1 MRKGP
6 VLTIGQHSEA
16 GRKDR
21 NDDSY
26 GVVVPDGAL
35 LEIKGVAMAIAD
47 GMSSSEAAKAASE
60 TCVRSFLEDY
70 YATHQS
76 WTVKTS
82 VGRVLE
88 AVNRWLYGQSQANY
102 MSDRGM
108 VSTFSGVVLKS
119 AVAHLFHAGDSRIYL
134 LRDGAIEQLTR
145 DHRVR
150 VSREQEYL
158 SRAVGIDTRLEIDY
172 KTTPLEPGDILIFT
186 TDGVHDFLRDS
197 QMADMARRSPDDLDG
212 AARQIVEAALANGSP
227 DNLTCQIVR
236 VDDPGHL
243 DEEAHLEKLSALPFP
258 PELAPGQSFE
268 GYKILR
274 ELHLSKRTQVYL
286 ARDEASGENVVLK
299 TPSIN
304 YEDDPAYIEMFTRE
318 EWVGQLVASPHVLEV
333 KRPARVRR
341 SLYYVM
347 EHFEGQTLR
356 QWMHDNP
363 KPHLETVRVIVE
375 QIAKGLRA
383 FQRKEIIHRDL
394 KPENILIDPNGTV
407 KIIDFGSAR
416 VAGLEEIATRA
427 DKPDL
432 VGTLDYTAPEYHLG
446 ETPTHRSDIYSLGVI
461 AYELLTGKLPY
472 GRGFASRRD
481 AGKLEYISAAAF
493 NDALPPWIDAALAK
507 AVHKNPTER
516 TEALSALVMDLQRP
530 NPAYSTRSRA
540 LLERNPV
547 AFWRSVAFVFAFI
560 DLVLAYFLAR

>member
-1 MRKGP
+1 MKKGP
-6 VLTIGQHSEA
+6 AITIGQHSQA
-16 GRKDR
+16 GRKSR

-26 GVVVPDGAL
+26 GVVVPDAAL
-35 LEIKGVAMAIAD
+35 LEIKGIAMAIAD

-60 TCVRSFLEDY
+60 TCVKSFLQDY

-82 VGRVLE
+82 VGRVLC
-88 AVNRWLYGQSQANY
+88 AVNRWLHGQSQANY
-102 MSDRGM
+102 LSDRGM
-108 VSTFSGVVLKS
+108 VSTFSGLVLKS
-119 AVAHLFHAGDSRIYL
+119 AVAHMFHVGDSRIYL
-134 LRDGAIEQLTR
+134 SRGGAIEQLTR

-150 VSREQEYL
+150 VSREREYL
-158 SRAVGIDTRLEIDY
+158 SRAVGIDTELEIDY
-172 KTTPLEPGDILIFT
+172 KTAPIEAGDILIFT

-197 QMADMARRSPDDLDG
+197 QLAGIARATPDDLDG
-212 AARQIVEAALANGSP
+212 AARQIVQAAFDNGSL

-236 VDDPGHL
+236 VDDPGQL
-243 DEEAHLEKLSALPFP
+243 DEVAHLGKLSALPFP
-258 PELAPGQSFE
+258 RELTPGQSFE

-286 ARDEASGENVVLK
+286 AKDETSGESVVLK

-304 YEDDPAYIEMFTRE
+304 FEDDPAYIEMFTRE
-318 EWVGQLVASPHVLEV
+318 EWVGQLVASPHVLAV

-347 EHFEGQTLR
+347 EHHEGQTLR
-356 QWMHDNP
+356 QWMLDNP

-394 KPENILIDPNGTV
+394 KPENVLIDPNGTV

-416 VAGLEEIATRA
+416 VAGLEETAKPA
-427 DKPDL
+427 GKPDL

-446 ETPTHRSDIYSLGVI
+446 ETPTNRSDIYSLGVI
-461 AYELLTGKLPY
+461 AYEMLTGKLPY

-481 AGKLEYISAAAF
+481 VGRLEYISATTF
-493 NDALPPWIDAALAK
+493 NDALPAWIDAALAK
-507 AVHKNPTER
+507 AVHKKPSER

-530 NPAYSTRSRA
+530 NPAYSSRPRP
-540 LLERNPV
+540 LLRRNPV
-547 AFWRSVAFVFAFI
+547 ALWRGLAV
-560 DLVLAYFLAR
+560 VLALVNIVLIYLLTR